1 MNVYLEI
8 GPASDENGVERYA
21 TMFPKERLLPCGPGA
36 WWAVMPGEGVTMVYW
51 VFEAPRCNELSMHR
65 HAESQTGYV
74 LEGEISLRYED
85 GSERTLRAGEFYTIP
100 PGGLHGATI
109 RRRAVLLDMYAPG
122 RKDYEERYLSAQ
134 RARETSARRARVR
147 ASIN

>member
-1 MNVYLEI
+1 MYLEI
-8 GPASDENGVERYA
+8 GPASDESGVERYA